1 MNIVTQF
8 PVNINLNIANPQTE
22 AARKE
27 ALSRDAISQAAENE
41 QSAKESGVGSE
52 RERAQ
57 ARANQ
62 PVTYEFIKHERN
74 HEQPIEQ
81 RHAKDH
87 SEDNPTEDNSEKHT
101 PEQGQQQA
109 KQKKDTNGQ
118 QLSEGEQQQV
128 DDLEKRDR
136 EVKTHEQAH
145 ASIGGQYAG
154 SPSYEFERG
163 PDGKNYA
170 VGGEVKIDVS
180 KIQNDP
186 QATIRKM
193 EQVQRAALAP
203 AEPSAADRRVA
214 NEAAQKAQQARS
226 ELQQEQIEEIQNGS
240 KVAETNSVDAVAA
253 NEAINPAASSNAINQ
268 AEAIA
273 AIFGVKDAIPI
284 FEPKQSL
291 NIEDTVQP
299 RIEDYDPS
307 VSARALRIQKFY
319 NSTSVPQTTHFTRYA

>member
-8 PVNINLNIANPQTE
+8 PVNINLNIANPHTE

-27 ALSRDAISQAAENE
+27 ALSRDAITQAAENE

-87 SEDNPTEDNSEKHT
+87 SEDNPTEDNSEK
-101 PEQGQQQA
+101 QASDQNQQQS
-109 KQKKDTNGQ
+109 KQQDNNGQ
-118 QLSEGEQQQV
+118 QLSEGEQQKV
-128 DDLEKRDR
+128 DDLEQRDR
-136 EVKTHEQAH
+136 EVRTHEQAH
-145 ASIGGQYAG
+145 ANIGGQYAG

-180 KIQNDP
+180 KVQNDP

-214 NEAAQKAQQARS
+214 NEAAQKAQQARAD
-226 ELQQEQIEEIQNGS
+226 LQQEQIEEIQSSS
-240 KVAETNSVDAVAA
+240 KVAEANSVDGVATSG
-253 NEAINPAASSNAINQ
+253 EINPAPANNAANQ

-273 AIFGVKDAIPI
+273 TIFGVKDAIPN

-299 RIEDYDPS
+299 RTEDYDPS

-319 NSTSVPQTTHFTRYA
+319 NNTSVPQTTHFTRYA

>member
-8 PVNINLNIANPQTE
+8 PVNINLNTANPQTE

-27 ALSRDAISQAAENE
+27 ALSREAITQATENE

-62 PVTYEFIKHERN
+62 PVTYEFIKQERHN
-74 HEQPIEQ
+74 TEQSIEQ
-81 RHAKDH
+81 RHAKEQ
-87 SEDNPTEDNSEKHT
+87 SEENLADDNP
-101 PEQGQQQA
+101 EQQTNEQNQQQD
-109 KQKKDTNGQ
+109 QRNGQADNQ
-118 QLSEGEQQQV
+118 QLSDSEQQKVEELQQ
-128 DDLEKRDR
+128 RDR

-145 ASIGGQYAG
+145 ANIGGQYAG
-154 SPSYEFERG
+154 SPSYDYERG

-170 VGGEVKIDVS
+170 VGGEVKIDVA
-180 KIQNDP
+180 KVQNDP

-226 ELQQEQIEEIQNGS
+226 ELQQEQIDEIQNTTS
-240 KVAETNSVDAVAA
+240 VAQA
-253 NEAINPAASSNAINQ
+253 AASVNAENSKE

-273 AIFGVKDAIPI
+273 TIFGVKDAIPT

-291 NIEDTVQP
+291 NADATESAAMA
-299 RIEDYDPS
+299 ESYDPS
-307 VSARALRIQKFY
+307 VNARALRIQKYY
-319 NSTSVPQTTHFTRYA
+319 NTTSIPQTTHFTRYA

>member
-27 ALSRDAISQAAENE
+27 ALSRDAITQATENE

-62 PVTYEFIKHERN
+62 PVTYEFIKHER
-74 HEQPIEQ
+74 HEQHIEQ

-87 SEDNPTEDNSEKHT
+87 SEDNPQDDSSDKQATDQN
-101 PEQGQQQA
+101 QQQG
-109 KQKKDTNGQ
+109 KQQKGAAGQ
-118 QLSEGEQQQV
+118 QLSEGEQQKV

-136 EVKTHEQAH
+136 EVRTHEQAH
-145 ASIGGQYAG
+145 ANIGGQYAG

-180 KIQNDP
+180 KVQNDP

-214 NEAAQKAQQARS
+214 NEAAQKAQQARAD
-226 ELQQEQIEEIQNGS
+226 LQQEQIEEIQSVS
-240 KVAETNSVDAVAA
+240 KVAEPTQVDGVAA
-253 NEAINPAASSNAINQ
+253 NREINQ

-273 AIFGVKDAIPI
+273 TIFGVKDAIPN

-291 NIEDTVQP
+291 NIEETVQP
-299 RIEDYDPS
+299 RTEDYDPS

-319 NSTSVPQTTHFTRYA
+319 NSTSVPQSTHFTRYA

>member
-8 PVNINLNIANPQTE
+8 PVNINLNIANPHTE

-27 ALSRDAISQAAENE
+27 ALSRDAITQAAENE

-87 SEDNPTEDNSEKHT
+87 SEDNPTEDNSEK
-101 PEQGQQQA
+101 QASDQNQQHA
-109 KQKKDTNGQ
+109 KQQDNNGQ
-118 QLSEGEQQQV
+118 QLSEGEQQKV
-128 DDLEKRDR
+128 DDLEQRDR
-136 EVKTHEQAH
+136 EVRTHEQAH
-145 ASIGGQYAG
+145 ANIGGQYAG

-180 KIQNDP
+180 KVQNDP

-214 NEAAQKAQQARS
+214 NEAAQKAQQARAD
-226 ELQQEQIEEIQNGS
+226 LQQEQIEDIQSSS
-240 KVAETNSVDAVAA
+240 KVAEPNSVDGVATSG
-253 NEAINPAASSNAINQ
+253 EINPATANNAANQ

-273 AIFGVKDAIPI
+273 TIFGVKDAIPN

-299 RIEDYDPS
+299 RTEDYDPS

-319 NSTSVPQTTHFTRYA
+319 NNTSVPQTTHFTRYA